1 MSNEPSTP
9 PPLPTMSG
17 SRDSS
22 SHAIVDSPLSGS
34 KRSGCLL
41 QVLLIHPAW
50 TGIGGLA
57 AIIAIFIS
65 LWSPSGNG
73 SKEQHITEDSS
84 KVIIA
89 PTDFFNAISA
99 GDVPKVKKM
108 LEQDP
113 SLSKKSDASGNAPLL
128 AMWLTEYQS
137 GLQMMEMAH
146 ALIEGG
152 CDVNAVNPVGYYP
165 IHFAVKSGNPTIV
178 GSLLKKGAQISA
190 RGNSDET
197 VVHCLAW
204 VHDRAV
210 LRELV
215 NMFLSREPEL
225 MNAKTAHGCT
235 ALHYAADRANIA
247 FATELLKFKPD
258 PLIKD
263 DLQEQTPLGWIQQ
276 RVSGADGVPGDDSKE
291 AHDLLA
297 LLTSY
302 QSSWVAKK

>member
-1 MSNEPSTP
+1 MSKEPSTP
-9 PPLPTMSG
+9 PPLPTISG

-22 SHAIVDSPLSGS
+22 SHVIVDSPLSGS

-41 QVLLIHPAW
+41 QVLLVHPAW

-57 AIIAIFIS
+57 AIIAIVIT

-73 SKEQHITEDSS
+73 SKEQFVNVDSAKIS
-84 KVIIA
+84 IA
-89 PTDFFNAISA
+89 TTDFFNAISA

-113 SLSKKSDASGNAPLL
+113 SLAKKSDSSGNAPLL
-128 AMWLTEYQS
+128 AMWFAEYQIA
-137 GLQMMEMAH
+137 LQAMEMAH

-178 GSLLKKGAQISA
+178 GSLLKNGAQISA
-190 RGNSDET
+190 RGMDDET

-204 VHDRAV
+204 VYDLAV
-210 LRELV
+210 LRELI
-215 NMFLSREPEL
+215 NMFLSRDPEL
-225 MNAKTAHGCT
+225 MNAKTAQGYT
-235 ALHYAADRANIA
+235 ALHYAADRANVA

-263 DLQEQTPLGWIQQ
+263 DVQELTPLGCIQQ
-276 RVSGADGVPGDDSKE
+276 RITGFNGNPGDDSKE

-297 LLTSY
+297 LLTTY
-302 QSSWVAKK
+302 QSSWTAKN